1 MQIAVIVSL
10 FRKDLMHKPL
20 IHFVLLLVLFLNL
33 TSCSLIENLD
43 PSADEIA
50 IVSNGICLVTDT
62 KGLGD
67 RSFNDTAWKGVTDAQ
82 DQLEIQGVVLESQVD
97 DDYRRNIDH
106 CVQADSLL
114 TVSVGYLIG
123 SATAD
128 AAIAHPNQDFAI
140 VDFSYDPEYKNVL
153 GLEFATD
160 QAAFLAGYLAAG
172 VTRTGKVGT
181 FGGVNIPTV
190 TIFMDGFTKGVQYYN
205 VIHEADVRVLGWDPV
220 LKIGLFT
227 GTFDVVQKGV
237 LMGEMLMD
245 EGVDIIMPV
254 AGGVGQGTATA
265 AMERGGV
272 LLIGVDTDW
281 TISSPEYSSIILTS
295 VIKRM
300 DLAVFDA
307 ISRVI
312 EGRFEGGKYV
322 GTLANDGVD
331 LAPFHQLD
339 DLVAEELKA
348 ELEDVRAEI
357 IGGSSLPGQ

>member
-1 MQIAVIVSL
+1 MQKRFVRFILYIL
-10 FRKDLMHKPL
+10 L
-20 IHFVLLLVLFLNL
+20 ITFGL
-33 TSCSLIENLD
+33 TSCSILD
-43 PSADEIA
+43 TLSPSADEQPSIT
-50 IVSNGICLVTDT
+50 NGVCLVTDT

-82 DQLEIQGVVLESQVD
+82 EQFGIEAVVLESQVD
-97 DDYRRNIDH
+97 SDYEKNIND
-106 CVQADSLL
+106 CVQSGSLL

-123 SATAD
+123 NATAT
-128 AAIAHPNQDFAI
+128 AATGNPDHRFAI
-140 VDFSYDPEYKNVL
+140 VDFSYDPGFENVL

-172 VTRTGKVGT
+172 VTETGKVGT

-205 VIHEADVRVLGWDPV
+205 ELHETNVQVIGWDPV

-237 LMGEMLMD
+237 LMGELLMD

-272 LLIGVDTDW
+272 YLIGVDTDW
-281 TISSPEYSSIILTS
+281 TVSSPEYSNIMLTS
-295 VIKRM
+295 VIKGM
-300 DLAVFDA
+300 DVAVFDA
-307 ISRVI
+307 ISQVI
-312 EGRFEGGKYV
+312 DGNFEGGLYI

-339 DLVAEELKA
+339 DNVPEELKD
-348 ELEDVRAEI
+348 ELEEVKAEI
-357 IGGSSLPGQ
+357 IAGTISTR

>member
-1 MQIAVIVSL
+1 MQKRLARFSL
-10 FRKDLMHKPL
+10 FIPAIMLGLNACTVFD
-20 IHFVLLLVLFLNL
+20 VLN
-33 TSCSLIENLD
+33 
-43 PSADEIA
+43 PSADELP
-50 IVSNGICLVTDT
+50 VVTNGVCLVTDT

-82 DQLEIQGVVLESQVD
+82 EQLAIQGVVLQSQVD
-97 DDYRRNIDH
+97 NDYAKNIGS
-106 CVQADSLL
+106 CVQSESLL

-123 SATAD
+123 SATAT
-128 AAIAHPNQDFAI
+128 AATENPNHRFAI
-140 VDFSYDPEYKNVL
+140 VDFSYNPGYENVL

-172 VTRTGKVGT
+172 VTKTGKVGT

-205 VIHEADVRVLGWDPV
+205 DSHETEVKVLGWDPV

-237 LMGEMLMD
+237 LMGELLMD

-265 AMERGGV
+265 AMERGDIF
-272 LLIGVDTDW
+272 LIGVDTDW
-281 TISSPEYSSIILTS
+281 TVSSPEYASIMLTS

-300 DLAVFDA
+300 DVAVFDA
-307 ISRVI
+307 ISKVI
-312 EGRFEGGKYV
+312 DDSFEGGMYV
-322 GTLANDGVD
+322 GTLANGGVD
-331 LAPFHQLD
+331 LAPYHQLD
-339 DLVAEELKA
+339 NIVPDELKT
-348 ELEDVRAEI
+348 EI
-357 IGGSSLPGQ
+357 EEVKAGIVEGRTLPGQ